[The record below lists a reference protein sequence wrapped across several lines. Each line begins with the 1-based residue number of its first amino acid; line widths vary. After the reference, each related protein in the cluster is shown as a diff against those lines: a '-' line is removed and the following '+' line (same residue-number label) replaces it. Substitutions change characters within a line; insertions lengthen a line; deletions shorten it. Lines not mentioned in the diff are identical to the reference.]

1 MALCLDFLNWDP
13 RIQCK
18 GIRPSKIPC
27 VACLSHTA
35 GTYEF
40 LLYWL
45 FFQCNPCL
53 KHSCLVM
60 AGKDN
65 PLFDTQPYKWVLSR
79 INIILLGDKRWEE
92 SQNYVN
98 HIVDQVKINKY
109 KMLIIAPTGKNEKR
123 PWKSGYYYIGKKLG
137 WGYRVVGFDFEIK
150 RLKMGPLVPNGKSL
164 NITQQILKKHMGDI
178 VPLRVKNSLVPIRS
192 HKQSNVNFVNKTS
205 VLIPISLLI
214 VSLFLVF
221 FLRKYT
227 GATTIWSTIF
237 HVVVSLYGLYLQ
249 SNNDIV
255 INCIG
260 LSIIYQHI
268 FVIYLGF
275 PSVPENVII
284 AGALLGFLTG
294 VNNNERS
301 VYIPLLYS
309 LLSKIPYY
317 AKSIQDQCRVIVS
330 VVILAV
336 VFQRFHQ

>member
-1 MALCLDFLNWDP
+1 
-13 RIQCK
+13 
-18 GIRPSKIPC
+18 
-27 VACLSHTA
+27 
-35 GTYEF
+35 
-40 LLYWL
+40 
-45 FFQCNPCL
+45 
-53 KHSCLVM
+53 M

-65 PLFDTQPYKWVLSR
+65 QLFDTQPYKWVLSR
-79 INIILLGDKRWEE
+79 INIILLGDKRWKE

-98 HIVDQVKINKY
+98 HVVDQVKINKY
-109 KMLIIAPTGKNEKR
+109 KILIIAPTGKNEKR

-150 RLKMGPLVPNGKSL
+150 RLKMGPLVPHGESL
-164 NITQQILKKHMGDI
+164 DVTQRILKKHMGDI
-178 VPLRVKNSLVPIRS
+178 VPLRVENSLVPIRA
-192 HKQSNVNFVNKTS
+192 HNQSAVNFVNKTS
-205 VLIPISLLI
+205 ALVPIGLLI

-227 GATTIWSTIF
+227 GATNTRSTIF

-275 PSVPENVII
+275 PGVPENVII
-284 AGALLGFLTG
+284 AGALLGVLAG
-294 VNNNERS
+294 VNKNERD

-309 LLSKIPYY
+309 LLSKIPCY
-317 AKSIQDQCRVIVS
+317 AKSVQDQCRVMVS
-330 VVILAV
+330 VVILTV
-336 VFQRFHQ
+336 LFQRFHQHENAFAFGKNIHSQSKII